1 MFWDL
6 PFSLDETNDL
16 SFQDVSLYQV
26 SCPVKIRNN
35 KNYMQWKLSSLYT
48 FITKIVLRK
57 KRYAKLSCNLK
68 QKKRIKFVLFV
79 QAQLVVFKIVSSLI
93 ELCLTL
99 VFLFYKF
106 YFREVSFFYDG
117 EELCELKTLS
127 LLPQLVQLKLNDG
140 DVSK

>member
-1 MFWDL
+1 M
-6 PFSLDETNDL
+6 
-16 SFQDVSLYQV
+16 
-26 SCPVKIRNN
+26 
-35 KNYMQWKLSSLYT
+35 SSLYT
-48 FITKIVLRK
+48 FITNIALRK

-117 EELCELKTLS
+117 EELCELNTLS
-127 LLPQLVQLKLNDG
+127 LLPQLVQLKLNGG